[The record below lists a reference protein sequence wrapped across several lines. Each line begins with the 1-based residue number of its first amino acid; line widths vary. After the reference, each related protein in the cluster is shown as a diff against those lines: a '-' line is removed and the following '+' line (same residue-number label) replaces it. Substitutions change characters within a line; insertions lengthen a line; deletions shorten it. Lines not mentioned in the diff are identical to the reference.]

1 MQSNKVRIRNE
12 ISTKVVN
19 FMTSW
24 QEVLMPIL
32 VEVPID
38 DVVRND
44 NTFDVEMYTFSVFEN
59 FDW

>member
-1 MQSNKVRIRNE
+1 MKCKVRIRNE

-32 VEVPID
+32 VDVPID
-38 DVVRND
+38 HVVRNN
-44 NTFDVEMYTFSVFEN
+44 NTFNFEMYPFSVFEK
-59 FDW
+59 FDL

>member
-1 MQSNKVRIRNE
+1 
-12 ISTKVVN
+12 
-19 FMTSW
+19 MTSW

-44 NTFDVEMYTFSVFEN
+44 NTFNFEMYPFSVFEK